1 MSDKKNILVIEDNK
15 EMCWELENIF
25 ENEGY
30 NVWTVTTG
38 EEALKKIE
46 ENDIDLIVMDYKL
59 PDMSGERI
67 LKFLQ
72 AADVKINM
80 IVISAYGTSQM
91 KRKILALG
99 AAIFIDKPFKISE
112 LTKIAQAL
120 LENQ

>member
-72 AADVKINM
+72 AADVKINK

-91 KRKILALG
+91 KRKVLALG
-99 AAIFIDKPFKISE
+99 ATTFIDKPFKISE